1 MAAVRRSLGSLTAQA
16 CEGCDMARLLPPKLG
31 RCWCPLAGGVQP
43 KQDHRCSQKEHPR
56 MLHTGQNLSGWFFWP
71 TCPRPPAPSGRC
83 GAPSPPCRLHAIIFL
98 IRPGPSG
105 QSLHRHREG
114 DSPQQVTK
122 ALRSVALAGVQGFFF
137 PPSRAA
143 ANSSLLL
150 CSPSLLLTTTRC
162 WKYEIKLIFLT

>member
-1 MAAVRRSLGSLTAQA
+1 MEKNNNKKEIRHDMAAVRRSLGSLTAQA
-16 CEGCDMARLLPPKLG
+16 CEGCDM
-31 RCWCPLAGGVQP
+31 AGGVQP

-137 PPSRAA
+137 PPAELLLIAVSSSALPPS
-143 ANSSLLL
+143 SSLPPDAG
-150 CSPSLLLTTTRC
+150 SM
-162 WKYEIKLIFLT
+162 K